1 MKERFGAKDPRSLML
16 RFHTQT
22 AGCSLTAQ
30 QPINNVI
37 RTTIQALAAVFGGT
51 QSLHTNSLDET
62 LALPTEEAATI
73 AVRTQQIIAD
83 ESGVTNTIDPL
94 GGSYFVEALTN
105 RMEKEALDYIQKI
118 DDMGGII
125 AAIEQGYPQKEIATA
140 AYQYQKQLEA
150 GDKVMV
156 GVNKF
161 VMQEESKINTLVIDD
176 SVEIEQKKRLEGV
189 LRERGA
195 SDVSESLEALK
206 KAAAGTDNVM
216 PYILDS
222 VKKYATLQ
230 EIIDTLKSVFGEY
243 RDPGYF

>member
-1 MKERFGAKDPRSLML
+1 ML